1 MIAELTTV
9 LVLVGVTKTAIVI
22 IVSTRC
28 ANVFETYLV
37 VTQYHSSLLG
47 IFLYLLSQPAGSS
60 IPLSTDTGWVG
71 NLETKLSISMDTLQ
85 ETKCHKI

>member
-1 MIAELTTV
+1 MLAELTIA
-9 LVLVGVTKTAIVI
+9 LVLVRVAKAAIVI

-28 ANVFETYLV
+28 TNVFETYLA

-47 IFLYLLSQPAGSS
+47 VFFYLLSQSAGSS
-60 IPLSTDTGWVG
+60 IRLSTDTVCVG

-85 ETKCHKI
+85 ETKYHKV